1 MASEMGSC
9 SDGHLR
15 TRGVR
20 SGVGRRLRE
29 AHTLGGAPL
38 RRGSFIQMLSSCT
51 ADNRVTSSDNRIVPH
66 KSVRMVVA
74 FGLEL
79 VIGWIDN
86 SHSSVTGYLTK

>member
-1 MASEMGSC
+1 MASAMGTC

-20 SGVGRRLRE
+20 SGVGRRLCE
-29 AHTLGGAPL
+29 AHKLGGGPL
-38 RRGSFIQMLSSCT
+38 RRGSLIQMLSFCT
-51 ADNRVTSSDNRIVPH
+51 ADNRVTSSDNRLVPH

-79 VIGWIDN
+79 LIVWIAN
-86 SHSSVTGYLTK
+86 SPWSVVGYLPK